1 MAPDYLITDFAKS
14 RQRGLVTIMVD
25 GEPALEVPQS
35 IIDKLALS
43 VGQSLGPDA
52 QEEVRHLSHEQQAR
66 TLAVQALGRRAYSRR
81 GLSDRLRARGLPE
94 PAVTAALDWLAGKG
108 YLDDEQ
114 YARDRLAALCARRL
128 GAAGIMQRLVAEGV
142 ARALAEQVVAEQA
155 EALPETERACELA
168 RRQAERM
175 AGLDWPR
182 RRARLYQ
189 YLARRGYGSD
199 DIATALARLQPEED
213 SSAEF

>member
-1 MAPDYLITDFAKS
+1 
-14 RQRGLVTIMVD
+14 
-25 GEPALEVPQS
+25 
-35 IIDKLALS
+35 
-43 VGQSLGPDA
+43 
-52 QEEVRHLSHEQQAR
+52 
-66 TLAVQALGRRAYSRR
+66 
-81 GLSDRLRARGLPE
+81 
-94 PAVTAALDWLAGKG
+94 
-108 YLDDEQ
+108 
-114 YARDRLAALCARRL
+114 
-128 GAAGIMQRLVAEGV
+128 MQRLVAEGV

-189 YLARRGYGSD
+189 YLARRGYSSE
-199 DIATALARLQPEED
+199 DITTALACLEPEED